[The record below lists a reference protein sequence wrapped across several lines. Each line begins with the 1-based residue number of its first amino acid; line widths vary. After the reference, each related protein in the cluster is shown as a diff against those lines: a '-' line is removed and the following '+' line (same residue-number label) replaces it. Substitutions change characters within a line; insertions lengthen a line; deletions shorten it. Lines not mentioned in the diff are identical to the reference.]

1 MEKYIPDRGP
11 GAWPVL
17 NSHLRKDVESQGFA
31 DMSASTAAIGIQA
44 HEAASMP
51 LTAPV
56 NFEPDQRALFP
67 ELSICSSVEVDV
79 TQRLSALTIPG
90 RYRCPL
96 GG

>member
-31 DMSASTAAIGIQA
+31 DMSASTAAIGIPA

-51 LTAPV
+51 LTAPQIL
-56 NFEPDQRALFP
+56 NPISAP
-67 ELSICSSVEVDV
+67 CS
-79 TQRLSALTIPG
+79 RN
-90 RYRCPL
+90 
-96 GG
+96 